1 MECFVSPMRCTW
13 RRLLFTRKWLST
25 GVSFQVKD
33 RGVYPLCTPRQALCL
48 SPQSPRVHVCQPC
61 YVLKPLLPGCPPFST
76 AYALSASFSTV
87 SLSSVGRFDGEHPF
101 RSLTLH
107 IVCLWISV
115 CVPTCLRRWLL
126 WWPSKTLVYEYSR
139 MSLGLVLLL
148 SSFIRRVVVVFPC

>member
-1 MECFVSPMRCTW
+1 MECFVSPMRRTW

-33 RGVYPLCTPRQALCL
+33 RGVYPLFSALEPPL
-48 SPQSPRVHVCQPC
+48 VHTHAGTVLVATVSVSSCVCQPC
-61 YVLKPLLPGCPPFST
+61 YVLKPLLPGCPPFPT
-76 AYALSASFSTV
+76 TYPLSASFSTV

-115 CVPTCLRRWLL
+115 CGSSALGGGFSNGQARL
-126 WWPSKTLVYEYSR
+126 WS
-139 MSLGLVLLL
+139 MS
-148 SSFIRRVVVVFPC
+148 IAECH